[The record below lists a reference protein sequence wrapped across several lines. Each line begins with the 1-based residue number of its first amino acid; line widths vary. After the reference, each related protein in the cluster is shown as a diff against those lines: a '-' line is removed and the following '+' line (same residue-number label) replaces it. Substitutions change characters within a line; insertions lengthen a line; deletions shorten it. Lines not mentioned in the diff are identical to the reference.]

1 MSPRSPGLAL
11 IAAFAAGPA
20 CTRES
25 GVDLSMY
32 ADRLVEGRVVD
43 EGKAFA
49 ADVQGRMIY
58 IDDAGLRVLPASPP
72 SKLVLKTDIPRGG
85 VLHVAAGIPE
95 DRQSKGAVEF
105 VIGVMERGKNQTI
118 LSEVIDP
125 ISKPEHRVYVDLRAD
140 LSRFAGKGREIV
152 LETRAFEKDGDLFRA
167 YWGAPAISVDPKFG
181 AAPNPLVIVYLV
193 DTLRADH
200 TTPYGYPRET
210 TPQLKA
216 FARDAVLF
224 EEAMAHAS
232 WTKPS
237 VASLMTSRLPSRHR
251 AVQLRDPLD
260 SGQVTL
266 AEMLDAKGFATG
278 AVIANSVIYAA
289 DANFQQGFE
298 VFLGLHGEE
307 GRRSKVV
314 DTRLVVDQA
323 LEFVDSRRGLPTFL
337 YVHTMDPHVPYAPP
351 PPFDTM
357 FEPRASPGHPGLDPR
372 SDFKEPLDRERL
384 IAQYDGDIAYGD
396 QQFGR
401 FIDELKKRGVYDD
414 ALIFFVA
421 DHGEEFQD
429 HGEWLHGKS
438 VFDELIH
445 VPLIVK
451 FSGKRGAGSRVRQMV
466 ALSDVLPT
474 VLEALDLKVPDP
486 PAIVGRPLQGVAF
499 GNAPEPPVVSEIS
512 HRGFVS
518 TGIRT
523 GVAKYVRRFAPQ
535 ADELFFDLAGDPKE
549 TRNLIDQKPE
559 ALRRLRSAVEAT
571 MQVTPYRYA
580 IRSLSAQAQTLLV
593 ETPGWIEGVE
603 TAGLGL
609 KERAEIGNSGRLLEI
624 TLWPG
629 GGGGGARE
637 IFFRLRP
644 TGVPVTLRGR
654 LGSRDLAAGDV
665 SVGESGAH
673 PSALPFALPGLDAD
687 SVEGLFKPGPARS
700 GVVVYLDQPS
710 GRAVKDLDCSRIEE
724 MCALGYLAGKAC
736 DQKCPAK

>member
-1 MSPRSPGLAL
+1 MKARLRNLAVVLAL
-11 IAAFAAGPA
+11 SAGSA
-20 CTRES
+20 CTKES
-25 GVDLSMY
+25 GVDLSGY
-32 ADRLVEGRVVD
+32 AARLVDGRVVD
-43 EGKAFA
+43 QGKAFA
-49 ADVQGRMIY
+49 ADVQGRMIH
-58 IDDAGLRVLPASPP
+58 IDDVGLRVLPASPP
-72 SKLVLKTDIPRGG
+72 SRLVLKTNIPRGG
-85 VLHVAAGIPE
+85 VLHIAAGIPE

-105 VIGVMERGKNQTI
+105 VIGVMEKGKNQTI

-125 ISKPEHRVYVDLRAD
+125 ISKPEHRVYVNLRVD
-140 LSRFAGKGREIV
+140 LSRFAGEGRELV
-152 LETRAFEKDGDLFRA
+152 LETRAFETDGDLFRA
-167 YWGAPAISVDPKFG
+167 YWGAPVISVDPKF
-181 AAPNPLVIVYLV
+181 AVLKNPLVIVYLV

-200 TTPYGYPRET
+200 TTSYGYDRPT
-210 TPQLKA
+210 TPQLQI

-224 EEAMAHAS
+224 ESAIAHSS

-251 AVQLRDPLD
+251 AVQLRDALD

-266 AEMLDAKGFATG
+266 AEMLAAKGFATG

-289 DANFQQGFE
+289 DSNFQQGFD
-298 VFLGLHGEE
+298 VFRGLHGEE
-307 GRRSKVV
+307 GRRSKIV

-323 LEFVDSRRGLPTFL
+323 LGFVDSRRGLPAFL

-357 FEPRASPGHPGLDPR
+357 FEPRAVPGHAGIDPR

-414 ALIFFVA
+414 ALIFFVS

-451 FSGKRGAGSRVRQMV
+451 FPGERGAASRVKQMV

-474 VLEALDLKVPDP
+474 VLEALNMEVPDP

-499 GNAPEPPVVSEIS
+499 GKAPEPPVVSEIS
-512 HRGFVS
+512 HRGYVS

-523 GVAKYVRRFAPQ
+523 GKAKYVRRFAPQ
-535 ADELFFDLAGDPKE
+535 TDELFFDLARDPAE
-549 TRNLIDQKPE
+549 AHNLIDQLPE
-559 ALRRLRSAVEAT
+559 DLRRLRSGVEAT

-580 IRSLSAQAQTLLV
+580 IRSLSPQAQTLLV

-603 TAGLGL
+603 AAGLGL
-609 KERAEIGNSGRLLEI
+609 GEKAEIKNGGRLLE
-624 TLWPG
+624 LALKPRMG
-629 GGGGGARE
+629 GPRE
-637 IFFRLRP
+637 VFFRVRP

-654 LGSRDLAAGDV
+654 LGSRELSATDV
-665 SVGESGAH
+665 SVGETGSH
-673 PSALPFALPGLDAD
+673 PAALPFALPGLDAD
-687 SVEGLFKPGPARS
+687 SVEGLFKPGPATT

-710 GRAVKDLDCSRIEE
+710 GRVVKDLDCSRIEE

-736 DQKCPAK
+736 DQKCPTK